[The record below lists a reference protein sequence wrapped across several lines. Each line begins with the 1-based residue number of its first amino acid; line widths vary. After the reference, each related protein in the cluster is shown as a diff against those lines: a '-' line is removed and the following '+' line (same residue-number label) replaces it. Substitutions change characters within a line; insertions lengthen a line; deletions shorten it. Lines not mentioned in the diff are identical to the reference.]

1 MRLIIT
7 ESQYYKI
14 ISESFLDTIKNLFP
28 KEKQIQLTSNEI
40 KPEFLKIE
48 LPKIATPEDF
58 AEKLKQ
64 TNLNFDAFPNSGE
77 GLNFRNPL
85 SFNGTD
91 TKGNIYTFSFTPT
104 ENFLNVKVTLSGN
117 KKQEPKKI
125 YGI

>member
-14 ISESFLDTIKNLFP
+14 LSESFLDKIRDLFP
-28 KEKQIQLTSNEI
+28 KDKKIQLTSNEI
-40 KPEFLKIE
+40 KPGFLKIE
-48 LPKIATPEDF
+48 LPKITTPEIF

-64 TNLNFDAFPNSGE
+64 TNLNFDAFPKTGE
-77 GLNFRNPL
+77 ELNFRNPL

-91 TKGNIYTFSFTPT
+91 SNGNTYTFSFTPT
-104 ENFLNVKVTLSGN
+104 ENFLNVKVTLGN
-117 KKQEPKKI
+117 DKKETPKKI